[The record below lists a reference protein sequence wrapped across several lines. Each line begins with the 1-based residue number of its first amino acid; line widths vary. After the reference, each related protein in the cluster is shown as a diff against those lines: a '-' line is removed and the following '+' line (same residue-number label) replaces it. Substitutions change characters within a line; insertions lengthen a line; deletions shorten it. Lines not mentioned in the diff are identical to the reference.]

1 MSPLTISFIFSFFF
15 LAFLV
20 VFRSNAI
27 YDLCIWHTCWTM
39 KSSEKQKGQQWSDS
53 YTSQPG
59 WCVLCNLM
67 ICFLKYQISS
77 GAFNYLEISTKILRN
92 HITCNGKA
100 ENLAGGKLTKPEA
113 DTQEIWLRNLFSKF
127 SYIAGM

>member
-1 MSPLTISFIFSFFF
+1 
-15 LAFLV
+15 
-20 VFRSNAI
+20 
-27 YDLCIWHTCWTM
+27 
-39 KSSEKQKGQQWSDS
+39 
-53 YTSQPG
+53 
-59 WCVLCNLM
+59 M